1 MLDAAEADRH
11 PNSNVVTRAIGV
23 VTDLKI
29 DTVSGDALAGDQFL
43 LASDGLTRLI
53 EDAELR
59 AILLAMQPAEA
70 VEKLIDTVLERGA
83 PDNVSIILVKV
94 A

>member
-1 MLDAAEADRH
+1 MFEHGFVAE
-11 PNSNVVTRAIGV
+11 
-23 VTDLKI
+23 
-29 DTVSGDALAGDQFL
+29 VSIKHVRQAQFL

-70 VEKLIDTVLERGA
+70 VEKLIVTVLERGA